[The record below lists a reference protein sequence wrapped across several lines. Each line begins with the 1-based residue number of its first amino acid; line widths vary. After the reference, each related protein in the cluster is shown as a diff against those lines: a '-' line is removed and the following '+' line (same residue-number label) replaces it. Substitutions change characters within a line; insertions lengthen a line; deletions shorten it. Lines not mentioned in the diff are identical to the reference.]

1 MALSIWDDE
10 DDGETLAALGYSN
23 AYERL
28 FDSGTRRAERVRM
41 PRRERPRKRRVTV
54 AQLRAA
60 ARANMHRR
68 IEAQRVFV
76 RARPVTK
83 WAQLALFA
91 EVAA

>member
-28 FDSGTRRAERVRM
+28 FDNGPRRVERVRM
-41 PRRERPRKRRVTV
+41 PRRERPRQPRVTV
-54 AQLRAA
+54 AQIRAK
-60 ARANMHRR
+60 
-68 IEAQRVFV
+68 AQAVTRS
-76 RARPVTK
+76 RPK
-83 WAQLALFA
+83 PSKYWSQLALFA